1 MSDTPQKTRIYS
13 TEHFNSERWR
23 GIEMRSDDIVVS
35 TAMKSGT
42 TWMLRIVGLMV
53 FQDPLRVDNQ
63 VMHAPW
69 PDAAFAGS
77 TEAANEEANAVTH
90 QRFMKSHIP
99 LDGTYYHPLV
109 KYINV
114 VRDARDHFMS
124 LQHHWAGIS
133 EEIYQIFHNYWGK
146 PFPHPEEVGD
156 IHERWRRWI
165 SEGRHEWV
173 RDGYPFQSV
182 FNYAESFWKYRHL
195 ANILLVHFNDLKSNL
210 EGEMRRVAKFL
221 GKKIPETDW
230 PTYVETATFK
240 SMKRDINQLSAW
252 FNFIFSHGAEGFMHS
267 GKNQSWKNVLSG
279 EDLALYE
286 ERASYLAPDLRA
298 WMENGRL
305 VAGEAQ
311 DW

>member
-13 TEHFNSERWR
+13 TEHFNSERWK
-23 GIEMRSDDIVVS
+23 GIEMREDDIVVS

-77 TEAANEEANAVTH
+77 PEAAIEEANAVTH
-90 QRFMKSHIP
+90 QRFMKTHIP
-99 LDGTYYHPLV
+99 LDGTYYHPHV

-114 VRDARDHFMS
+114 VRDARDNFMS

-133 EEIYQIFHNYWGK
+133 EEVHQIFHNYWGT
-146 PFPHPEEVGD
+146 PFPRPEEVGD
-156 IHERWRRWI
+156 IHERWRRWLT
-165 SEGRHEWV
+165 EGRHEWV
-173 RDGYPFQSV
+173 SDGYPFQSV
-182 FNYAESFWKYRHL
+182 FHYAESFWNYRYL
-195 ANILLVHFNDLKSNL
+195 PNILLVHFNDLKSNL
-210 EGEMRRVAKFL
+210 EGEMRRVAQFL
-221 GKKIPETDW
+221 GKKIPEADW
-230 PTYVETATFK
+230 PAYVEAATFK
-240 SMKRDINQLSAW
+240 SMKRDINRLSPS
-252 FNFIFSHGAEGFMHS
+252 FDFIFSHGSQGFMHS
-267 GKNQSWKNVLSG
+267 GRNQSWKDVLTE
-279 EDLALYE
+279 EDLALYDK
-286 ERASYLAPDLRA
+286 RASQLAPDLRA

-305 VAGEAQ
+305 VAGEPQ